1 MFQGGNMDIA
11 ELLAFSVK
19 NNASDLHLS
28 SGLPPMIR
36 VDGDIRRL
44 TLPALDTAQLQ
55 ELVYSTMSD
64 AHRRDFEANLEVD
77 YSYAVQGL
85 ARFRVNCFHHD
96 RGVGGA
102 FRTIPDSVW
111 TLEDVGAPPIF
122 RDIIDVPRGLV
133 LLTGPTGSGK
143 STTLAALIDHLNNK
157 VEGHILTI
165 EDPIE
170 FVHKSKKCVI
180 NQREIHRDTHGFNQA
195 LRSSAPKTI
204 DRIIDVFPAGEKS
217 MVRSMLSESLRSV
230 ITQALM
236 KRIGGGR
243 VAAWEIMVATPAIR
257 NLIREDK
264 VAQMY
269 SSIQTEEAI
278 HVGAGQMNV
287 VDGWLKQLHEE
298 VGSDLFVTVDAPP
311 CIKVHGKIKP
321 ISTDMLTAEKCEE
334 IVLSIMSERQKEE
347 FRNTQECQFA
357 YSLGRDV
364 RYRVSAFLQQG
375 MIGMVC
381 RRIETRIPGFEEL
394 GCPDV
399 MSELSLE
406 KRGIV
411 LFVGATGTGKSTSMA
426 AMVGYRNQRMT
437 GHIITI
443 EDPIEY
449 VHMHGKSLVTQREVG
464 IDTESFEVALRNTL
478 RQAPDVILIGEI
490 RTRETMEHAITFAE
504 TGHLVLATLH
514 ANNANQAMD
523 RILHFFPDDFREQ
536 LLLDLSFNLK
546 ATIAQQLIPSVDGS
560 RRLAAFE
567 VMMATPLVK
576 DLLRKGEIDELKL
589 VMRDSGHHGMNTFD
603 QAMFRMYKEGKITY
617 DDALRYADSAN
628 EVRLMIKLDEGGD
641 AETLAKG
648 LEGVEVLGD
657 NF

>member
-1 MFQGGNMDIA
+1 
-11 ELLAFSVK
+11 
-19 NNASDLHLS
+19 
-28 SGLPPMIR
+28 
-36 VDGDIRRL
+36 
-44 TLPALDTAQLQ
+44 
-55 ELVYSTMSD
+55 
-64 AHRRDFEANLEVD
+64 
-77 YSYAVQGL
+77 
-85 ARFRVNCFHHD
+85 
-96 RGVGGA
+96 
-102 FRTIPDSVW
+102 
-111 TLEDVGAPPIF
+111 
-122 RDIIDVPRGLV
+122 
-133 LLTGPTGSGK
+133 
-143 STTLAALIDHLNNK
+143 
-157 VEGHILTI
+157 
-165 EDPIE
+165 
-170 FVHKSKKCVI
+170 
-180 NQREIHRDTHGFNQA
+180 
-195 LRSSAPKTI
+195 
-204 DRIIDVFPAGEKS
+204 
-217 MVRSMLSESLRSV
+217 
-230 ITQALM
+230 M
-236 KRIGGGR
+236 K
-243 VAAWEIMVATPAIR
+243 
-257 NLIREDK
+257 
-264 VAQMY
+264 
-269 SSIQTEEAI
+269 
-278 HVGAGQMNV
+278 V

-321 ISTDMLTAEKCEE
+321 ISTDMLTPEKCEE
-334 IVLSIMSERQKEE
+334 IVLSIMAERQKEE

-357 YSLGRDV
+357 YSLGPDV
-364 RYRVSAFLQQG
+364 RYRVSAFMQQG

-381 RRIETRIPGFEEL
+381 RRIETRIPSFEEL
-394 GCPDV
+394 SCPDV
-399 MSELSLE
+399 MSELSLQ

-478 RQAPDVILIGEI
+478 RQAPDVILIGEV

-546 ATIAQQLIPSVDGS
+546 ATIAQQLIPAVDGS
-560 RRLAAFE
+560 RRWAAFE

-603 QAMFRMYKEGKITY
+603 QAMFRMYKEGKISY

-628 EVRLMIKLDEGGD
+628 EVRLMIRLDEGGD
-641 AETLAKG
+641 AESLAKG

-657 NF
+657 EF